1 MSGFLG
7 FFKKRSASKDSSPA
21 EKGKKE
27 SSGNKKPAPRSRNS
41 SQNKSSKR
49 PKQTGNRKSARQIQ
63 AVENWSIG
71 QFQVAADPEKTRFHD
86 FELPSEL
93 MHAIADQG
101 FKYCT
106 PIQAEVLGSTL
117 TGRDAIGKAQTGTG
131 KTAAF
136 LISTIKQLVDTPAP
150 DSRYLGEPRVVII
163 APTRELALQIGND
176 AEALTKYLPLHVV
189 TVVGGMD
196 YEKQRKRISENYV
209 DILVAT
215 PGRLLDYCERKDL
228 FLDLVEIMVIDE
240 ADRMLD
246 MGFIPQVRRII
257 RMTPRPGDRQT
268 LLFSATFT
276 DDVLRLGEQWTWN
289 PVKVEIEPDSVA
301 TDTVEQ
307 KVYILSSEQKFPLL
321 VNLINHHQLEKV
333 IVFTNRRDQTR
344 KLTEKLQRIGI
355 KADQISGEVP
365 QNKRLRTLENFRSG
379 KISVLVATDVAGRG
393 IHIDG
398 ISHVI
403 NYNLPEAPD
412 DYIHRIGRTGR
423 AGASGV
429 SISFACEDDSFL
441 IPDLEALLGDKLKK
455 DYPPEELLVDPRKA
469 KRS

>member
-7 FFKKRSASKDSSPA
+7 LFGKKQGQKETQQAPKQGDKGSSGRGKQKASEKGQRQNKPNRRRGQKHGQKKQAASKTLPA
-21 EKGKKE
+21 WDI
-27 SSGNKKPAPRSRNS
+27 
-41 SQNKSSKR
+41 SQFE
-49 PKQTGNRKSARQIQ
+49 
-63 AVENWSIG
+63 VE
-71 QFQVAADPEKTRFHD
+71 PEAGKTRFHD
-86 FELPSEL
+86 FEL
-93 MHAIADQG
+93 ADQLMRAIQDLG

-106 PIQAEVLGSTL
+106 PIQAEVLGTTL
-117 TGRDAIGKAQTGTG
+117 AGRDAIGKAQTGTG

-136 LISTIKQLVDTPAP
+136 LLSTIKQLQEIPAP
-150 DSRYLGEPRVVII
+150 EVRYLGEPRAVII
-163 APTRELALQIGND
+163 APTRELALQIGED
-176 AEALTKYLPLHVV
+176 AEALTKYLPINVV

-196 YEKQRKRISENYV
+196 YEKQRKRLSENYV
-209 DILVAT
+209 DILIAT

-228 FLDLVEIMVIDE
+228 HLDLVETLVIDE

-246 MGFIPQVRRII
+246 MGFIPQVRRIV

-276 DDVLRLGEQWTWN
+276 DDVLRLGEQWTWH

-307 KVYILSSEQKFPLL
+307 KIYILTTEQKFPLL
-321 VNLINHHQLEKV
+321 VNMITQLNLDKV

-344 KLTEKLQRIGI
+344 KLTERLQRAGI
-355 KADQISGEVP
+355 RADQISGEVP
-365 QNKRLRTLENFRSG
+365 QNKRLRTLDNFKNG
-379 KISVLVATDVAGRG
+379 KLSVLVATDVAGRG

-403 NYNLPEAPD
+403 NYNLPESPD
-412 DYIHRIGRTGR
+412 DYVHRIGRTGR
-423 AGASGV
+423 AGASGT

-441 IPDLEALLGDKLKK
+441 IPELEEMLGNKLKK
-455 DYPPEELLVDPRKA
+455 EYPPENLLIPPK
-469 KRS
+469 KQ

>member
-7 FFKKRSASKDSSPA
+7 IFSKKKDSFAPTDKKLSGSEAQAVSGKKSSANAQQTFAKKRKRGHKHSQATARKNQSRLPDWNIAQFNVEP
-21 EKGKKE
+21 EIGK
-27 SSGNKKPAPRSRNS
+27 
-41 SQNKSSKR
+41 Q
-49 PKQTGNRKSARQIQ
+49 
-63 AVENWSIG
+63 
-71 QFQVAADPEKTRFHD
+71 RFHD
-86 FELPSEL
+86 FELPTGLMRAIYEL
-93 MHAIADQG
+93 G

-106 PIQAEVLGSTL
+106 PIQGEVLGSTL
-117 TGRDAIGKAQTGTG
+117 AGRDAIGKAQTGTG

-136 LISTIKQLVDTPAP
+136 LISSIKQLIDISPPST
-150 DSRYLGEPRVVII
+150 RYLGEPRTVII
-163 APTRELALQIGND
+163 APTRELALQIGKD
-176 AEALTKYLPLHVV
+176 AEQLTRYLPLNVI

-196 YEKQRKRISENYV
+196 YEKQCKRLESGYV

-215 PGRLLDYCERKDL
+215 PGRLLDYCQRGDL
-228 FLDLVEIMVIDE
+228 HLDLVETLVIDE

-257 RMTPRPGDRQT
+257 RIVPRPGDRQT

-276 DDVLRLGEQWTWN
+276 DDVLRLGEQWTWE
-289 PVKVEIEPDSVA
+289 PVKVEIEPDSIA

-307 KVYILSSEQKFPLL
+307 KIYIVTQAQKYRLL
-321 VNLINHHQLEKV
+321 VNLITKKQLERV

-344 KLTEKLQRIGI
+344 KLTEKLQKAGI

-379 KISVLVATDVAGRG
+379 RIKVLVATDVAGRG

-403 NYNLPEAPD
+403 NYHLPEDPD

-423 AGASGV
+423 AGTQGI
-429 SISFACEDDSFL
+429 SISFACEDDAFL
-441 IPDLEALLGDKLKK
+441 IPDLEELLGSKLNTK
-455 DYPPEELLVDPRKA
+455 YPPEELLV
-469 KRS
+469 